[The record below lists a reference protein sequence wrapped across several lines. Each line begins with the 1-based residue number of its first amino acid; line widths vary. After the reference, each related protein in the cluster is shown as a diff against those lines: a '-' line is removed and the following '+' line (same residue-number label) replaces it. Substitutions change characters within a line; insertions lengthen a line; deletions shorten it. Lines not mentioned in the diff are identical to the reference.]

1 MNTGRIDHSHLK
13 GHTMNF
19 KHLTAAVVLSTALIG
34 ASAMAQTAAPA
45 APAKAPVAAA
55 KAPAAKAAAK
65 KAPSAAQLAQR
76 EKMKACNKQATGK
89 KGADR
94 QTFMKTC
101 LSK

>member
-1 MNTGRIDHSHLK
+1 
-13 GHTMNF
+13 MNF

-45 APAKAPVAAA
+45 APAKAPV
-55 KAPAAKAAAK
+55 AKAAAK

>member
-1 MNTGRIDHSHLK
+1 
-13 GHTMNF
+13 MNF
-19 KHLTAAVVLSTALIG
+19 KHLTIAVALSTALIG
-34 ASAMAQTAAPA
+34 ASAMAQTAVPA
-45 APAKAPVAAA
+45 APAKAPVASATV
-55 KAPAAKAAAK
+55 PAVKGAAK
-65 KAPSAAQLAQR
+65 KAPSSAQLAQR